1 MFFGFHRWEEPE
13 SFADEMTRSCR
24 VCGKVEYM
32 YMGHWVPV
40 PKKRVKYFD
49 GEKPKVI
56 LTYRFLLWTVILAAI
71 EGLVFFLLKFWLLV
85 IATYHLR

>member
-1 MFFGFHRWEEPE
+1 MKHLACFFGFHRWEEPE

-49 GEKPKVI
+49 GEKD
-56 LTYRFLLWTVILAAI
+56 
-71 EGLVFFLLKFWLLV
+71 
-85 IATYHLR
+85 